1 MTLGTAHLALAVIV
15 IASGACVVGRR
26 KGDLTH
32 RRSGWLLAGSLLGVN
47 VTALFIYNLTGE
59 FGAFHVFAIVSLTS
73 VLLGVGHARLRR
85 PERRWRERHAYV
97 MTWTYVGLLSA
108 AAAEVAT
115 RLPETS
121 FWWMVLAA
129 SGAVL
134 GAGGLVITRQLPRT
148 LRRQGP
154 TAPTAR

>member
-1 MTLGTAHLALAVIV
+1 MTLGTAHLGLAVIA
-15 IASGACVVGRR
+15 IASGAYVVARR
-26 KGDLTH
+26 KGDITH
-32 RRSGWLLAGSLLGVN
+32 RRCGWLLAGSLLGVN

-59 FGAFHVFAIVSLTS
+59 FGPFHVFAIVSLAS

-85 PERRWRERHAYV
+85 PERGWRERHAYV

-108 AAAEVAT
+108 AAAEATT

-134 GAGGLVITRQLPRT
+134 AAGGLVITRQLPRT

>member
-1 MTLGTAHLALAVIV
+1 MTLGTAHLALAVIA
-15 IASGACVVGRR
+15 IASGACVLARR
-26 KGDLTH
+26 KEDLTH

-47 VTALFIYNLTGE
+47 VTALFIYDLTGK
-59 FGAFHVFAIVSLTS
+59 FGPFHVFAIVSLAS
-73 VLLGVGHARLRR
+73 VLLGVGHAR
-85 PERRWRERHAYV
+85 
-97 MTWTYVGLLSA
+97 
-108 AAAEVAT
+108 
-115 RLPETS
+115 